1 MPPPSTVGP
10 AVEVTATGDNAA
22 GAGAGAQVRRRGRP
36 GHDLASVL
44 AASVEVF
51 NERGYDGTSM
61 EDLSSR
67 LGIGKSSIYHHV
79 ESKEELLRLA
89 LDQALTCLERAADEV
104 QAADGPAVDR
114 LESLLRRSIAV
125 LVDRLPYVTLL
136 LRVRGNS
143 DVERQALTRR
153 RRVDRLVT
161 DLVKEA
167 VGDGA
172 LRPDLDPAV
181 VARLLFGTVNSLTEW
196 LRPASEQT
204 ASELGDILCSMVF
217 DGLRLTS

>member
-1 MPPPSTVGP
+1 MTSSAEPTGEPPT
-10 AVEVTATGDNAA
+10 
-22 GAGAGAQVRRRGRP
+22 RRRGRP
-36 GHDLASVL
+36 GHDLATVL

-61 EDLSSR
+61 EDLSAR

-89 LDQALTCLERAADEV
+89 LDQALSGLEDAARAVRARP
-104 QAADGPAVDR
+104 GPAVDR
-114 LESLLRRSIAV
+114 LELLLRRSVDV

-143 DVERQALTRR
+143 AIERSALTRR
-153 RRVDRLVT
+153 RVVDRLVT

-172 LRPDLDPAV
+172 LRADIDPAV
-181 VARLLFGTVNSLTEW
+181 ISRLVFGTVNSLTEW
-196 LRPASEQT
+196 LKPGSTHT
-204 ASELGDILCSMVF
+204 AAELGDTVCAVVF
-217 DGLRLTS
+217 DGLRAKS

>member
-1 MPPPSTVGP
+1 M
-10 AVEVTATGDNAA
+10 TAPT
-22 GAGAGAQVRRRGRP
+22 RRRGRP

-61 EDLSSR
+61 EDLSAR

-79 ESKEELLRLA
+79 QSKEDLLRLA
-89 LDQALTCLERAADEV
+89 LDQALTGLEDAADEI
-104 QAADGPAVDR
+104 QAAGGPAVER
-114 LESLLRRSIAV
+114 LELLVRRSIEV

-143 DVERQALTRR
+143 DIERQALARR
-153 RRVDRLVT
+153 RRVDHLVGE
-161 DLVKEA
+161 LVGEA
-167 VGDGA
+167 VEDGA

-181 VARLLFGTVNSLTEW
+181 ASRLLFGTVNSMTEW
-196 LRPASEQT
+196 LKPASKHT
-204 ASELGDILCSMVF
+204 AFELGDLVCSMVF
-217 DGLRLTS
+217 DGLRKDP

>member
-1 MPPPSTVGP
+1 MTTP
-10 AVEVTATGDNAA
+10 A
-22 GAGAGAQVRRRGRP
+22 RRRGRP

-61 EDLSSR
+61 EDLSAR

-89 LDQALTCLERAADEV
+89 LDQALVGLEDAAGRI
-104 QAADGPAVDR
+104 QAVDGPAVRR
-114 LESLLRRSIAV
+114 LELLLRRSIDV

-143 DVERQALTRR
+143 DIERRALARR
-153 RRVDRLVT
+153 RQLDHLVT

-167 VGDGA
+167 MGDGS

-196 LRPASEQT
+196 LKPGGPHDAT
-204 ASELGDILCSMVF
+204 DLADTLCGMVF
-217 DGLRLTS
+217 DGLRGPSARGAPVDDAPHLAG

>member
-1 MPPPSTVGP
+1 MNTPI
-10 AVEVTATGDNAA
+10 
-22 GAGAGAQVRRRGRP
+22 RRPGRP

-61 EDLSSR
+61 YDLSAR
-67 LGIGKSSIYHHV
+67 LRIGKSSIYHHV
-79 ESKEELLRLA
+79 ESKEQLLELA
-89 LDQALTCLERAADEV
+89 LDRALAGLENAADEIQV
-104 QAADGPAVDR
+104 ADGAAVER
-114 LESLLRRSIAV
+114 LELLLRRSISV
-125 LVDRLPYVTLL
+125 LVERLPYVTLL

-143 DVERQALTRR
+143 DIERQALARR
-153 RRVDRLVT
+153 RRVDHLVA

-167 VGDGA
+167 VADGT

-196 LRPASEQT
+196 LKPGSNHPTNSPTQWWRSSSTGSGFAVDAGSRT
-204 ASELGDILCSMVF
+204 
-217 DGLRLTS
+217 R

>member
-1 MPPPSTVGP
+1 MNTPI
-10 AVEVTATGDNAA
+10 
-22 GAGAGAQVRRRGRP
+22 RRPGRP

-61 EDLSSR
+61 DDLSAR
-67 LGIGKSSIYHHV
+67 LRIGKSSIYHHV
-79 ESKEELLRLA
+79 ESKEQLLELA
-89 LDQALTCLERAADEV
+89 LDRALTGLENAADEIQV
-104 QAADGPAVDR
+104 ADGAAVER
-114 LESLLRRSIAV
+114 LELLLRRSISV
-125 LVDRLPYVTLL
+125 LVERLPYVTLL

-143 DVERQALTRR
+143 DIERQALARR
-153 RRVDRLVT
+153 RRVDHLVA

-167 VGDGA
+167 VADGT

-196 LRPASEQT
+196 LKPGSNHPAD
-204 ASELGDILCSMVF
+204 ELADTVVAVVF
-217 DGLRLTS
+217 DGLRLRR

>member
-1 MPPPSTVGP
+1 MTTP
-10 AVEVTATGDNAA
+10 
-22 GAGAGAQVRRRGRP
+22 VRRRGRP
-36 GHDLASVL
+36 GHDVASVL

-61 EDLSSR
+61 EDLSAR

-89 LDQALTCLERAADEV
+89 LDQALTGLEEAAEEIKSS
-104 QAADGPAVDR
+104 DGPAVER
-114 LESLLRRSIAV
+114 LELLLRRSISV
-125 LVDRLPYVTLL
+125 LVDRLPFVTLL

-143 DVERQALTRR
+143 DVERQALARR
-153 RRVDRLVT
+153 RRIDHLVT

-172 LRPDLDPAV
+172 LRSDLDPAV

-196 LRPASEQT
+196 LKPTSKQT
-204 ASELGDILCSMVF
+204 AADLGDVVCGVVF
-217 DGLRLTS
+217 DGLRTAT